1 MGKGALRRG
10 KAKSKG
16 EGNGAR
22 SRGAPQPATGKSKA
36 TSKGHEQVATGS
48 LDTFLE
54 VQKGKRWCRHL
65 QSICGTKQIWETL
78 AFTGRFEA
86 DMLREA
92 LRSSKQDGDVE
103 EETQDADQQHWRRL
117 LRAKAEAR
125 ARYNESRRLVGQRD
139 AHRKRLLGASQR
151 AREAGSSERAPSLT
165 SRQRNLLQ
173 RWDSGELRRE
183 LNEAVAACG
192 HRPLGSR
199 QGEHLDI
206 GDSTG
211 GGSRRLVDGWVP
223 PDWREFLSHSDTA

>member
-1 MGKGALRRG
+1 
-10 KAKSKG
+10 
-16 EGNGAR
+16 
-22 SRGAPQPATGKSKA
+22 
-36 TSKGHEQVATGS
+36 
-48 LDTFLE
+48 
-54 VQKGKRWCRHL
+54 
-65 QSICGTKQIWETL
+65 
-78 AFTGRFEA
+78 
-86 DMLREA
+86 MLREA
-92 LRSSKQDGDVE
+92 LRSSEQDGDVE

-125 ARYNESRRLVGQRD
+125 ARYNQGRRLVGQRD
-139 AHRKRLLGASQR
+139 ACWP
-151 AREAGSSERAPSLT
+151 APGPAVT
-165 SRQRNLLQ
+165 SWQYNLLQ

-223 PDWREFLSHSDTA
+223 PGWREFFSHSDTA